1 MNTPEHHGCVVNP
14 IRTTPHSK
22 GFTMNTT
29 SRHLSAIAI
38 VTAALCSAFAALPA
52 QAQAR
57 ERHTTVTGANGK
69 TATRDAARHNGDVQS
84 STTGPNGKTSS
95 RSVDRSASGTVATVT
110 GPNGKTGTRTT
121 TRTVTGATTSP
132 APATTAP

>member
-1 MNTPEHHGCVVNP
+1 
-14 IRTTPHSK
+14 
-22 GFTMNTT
+22 MNTT
-29 SRHLSAIAI
+29 TSKHLTAIAI
-38 VTAALCSAFAALPA
+38 VTAALCSAFATLPA
-52 QAQAR
+52 EAR

-69 TATRDAARHNGDVQS
+69 TATRDVSRQNGDVQS

-121 TRTVTGATTSP
+121 TRSG
-132 APATTAP
+132 TTAPASTAPAATAP